1 VAPERQKSLGIPVVE
16 PSTEPSEEI
25 ASEPPFGAA
34 VIVYRRVAET
44 IEYLL
49 LHRSAH
55 PPDFDGD
62 WAWTP
67 PAGGRLPDEDVA
79 VCAARELF
87 EETRLSVPLRATDLG
102 NEVCPVF
109 VAEVDP
115 TTEVVIDAEHDSFRW
130 VTLDEVLRLS
140 RPEGVAI
147 PFEALAKELD
157 A

>member
-1 VAPERQKSLGIPVVE
+1 VAEAP
-16 PSTEPSEEI
+16 TETFEEI

-34 VIVYRRVAET
+34 VIVYRSVAGA

-49 LHRSAH
+49 LHRSAY

-67 PAGGRLPDEDVA
+67 PAGGRLPGEDVA
-79 VCAARELF
+79 ACAARELF
-87 EETRLSVPLRATDLG
+87 EETRLSAPLRATELG
-102 NEVCPVF
+102 NDVCPVF
-109 VAEVDP
+109 VAEVAP

-130 VTLDEVLRLS
+130 VTLSEVLRLS

>member
-1 VAPERQKSLGIPVVE
+1 MAEE
-16 PSTEPSEEI
+16 STETFEEI
-25 ASEPPFGAA
+25 APEPPFGAA
-34 VIVYRRVAET
+34 VIVYRRVAGT
-44 IEYLL
+44 TEYLL
-49 LHRSAH
+49 MHRSTH
-55 PPDFDGD
+55 PSDSDGD

-67 PAGGRLPDEDVA
+67 PAGHRLQGEDVA
-79 VCAARELF
+79 ACAARELL

-140 RPEGVAI
+140 RPVGVAI